1 MQGII
6 YFTIIAFILSIIIV
20 TLNNLLNKR
29 NIKEEEILKMLP
41 SYNCGS
47 CGYLGCSDMASEIL
61 KDSSALE
68 KCKIAKN
75 KEEILKILKEK

>member
-1 MQGII
+1 
-6 YFTIIAFILSIIIV
+6 
-20 TLNNLLNKR
+20 
-29 NIKEEEILKMLP
+29 MLP

>member
-29 NIKEEEILKMLP
+29 NIK
-41 SYNCGS
+41 
-47 CGYLGCSDMASEIL
+47 DVT
-61 KDSSALE
+61 
-68 KCKIAKN
+68 
-75 KEEILKILKEK
+75 